1 MMREIRIIGAAVL
14 AAGVV
19 CAQPAAQPQMERIE
33 VPAKG
38 SFMGEAFTYTR
49 LLRERNPSHERYD
62 ITYPSPE
69 VTDFEPNNT
78 VPAELYLPP
87 GMGRDRVFP
96 AVVCL
101 HIFHGSFDLERM
113 LCARLAQNGVP
124 ALFFKQPYYAERGGA
139 EGKARLVTDAE
150 VFVRGLEQG
159 LQDARRAVDI
169 MQSLPGVYPARVGIT
184 GVSMGAILSATVCGV
199 EPRIH
204 KAFLML
210 GGGDVREIIMT
221 AHETRKLRAF
231 IEKLSPEARERVF
244 VCIDRLDPIRASD
257 RLKLLAQA
265 DRLRMICAEQD
276 QVVPP
281 VCSRR
286 LAEAAGFADRI
297 TWLKGMDHYSAMAGF
312 PKIMEDVVAFFGSDV
327 PASWQPPPMIG
338 EKSAS
343 QLLGGF
349 LAGLSTLLGGEPTED
364 RAHMAGVTAEVRVN
378 GKQYT
383 AAFDMLRGTRGRF
396 KLTGTFPEV
405 GKAGLGQG
413 TYPWL
418 IGAGKRVFCGTEA
431 RRDDLSVTGLVNP
444 QRLMKMRV
452 AVGALAAAS
461 FTPEA
466 LKQYYTLGEVK
477 NANGKRLVEV
487 KVNHKKTRGNLD
499 LAFSVDGT
507 PLSASW
513 AFGDVTGTARFSHWR
528 LNAVSDDAL
537 FEPPPDLPRQPVLHE
552 DVLRMFAAVFEYLV
566 EATE

>member
-14 AAGVV
+14 VAGVV

-38 SFMGEAFTYTR
+38 SFTGEAFTYTR

-78 VPAELYLPP
+78 VPAELYLPL

-124 ALFFKQPYYAERGGA
+124 ALFFKQPYYAERGGT
-139 EGKARLVTDAE
+139 EGKARLVADAE

-169 MQSLPGVYPARVGIT
+169 MQSLPGVDPARVGIT

-244 VCIDRLDPIRASD
+244 ACIDRLDPIRASD

-477 NANGKRLVEV
+477 NANGERLVEV

-499 LAFSVDGT
+499 LAFSADGT

>member
-1 MMREIRIIGAAVL
+1 MMREIRIIGVAVL
-14 AAGVV
+14 AVGVV
-19 CAQPAAQPQMERIE
+19 CAQPVAQPQMERIE

-38 SFMGEAFTYTR
+38 SFTGEAFIYTR

-62 ITYPSPE
+62 ITYPSPD

-78 VPAELYLPP
+78 VPAELYLPL

-124 ALFFKQPYYAERGGA
+124 ALFFKQPYYAERGGT
-139 EGKARLVTDAE
+139 EGKARLVADAE

-169 MQSLPGVYPARVGIT
+169 MQSLPGVDPARVGIT

-244 VCIDRLDPIRASD
+244 ACIDRLDPIRASD

-431 RRDDLSVTGLVNP
+431 RHDDLSVTGLVNP

-477 NANGKRLVEV
+477 NANGERLVEV